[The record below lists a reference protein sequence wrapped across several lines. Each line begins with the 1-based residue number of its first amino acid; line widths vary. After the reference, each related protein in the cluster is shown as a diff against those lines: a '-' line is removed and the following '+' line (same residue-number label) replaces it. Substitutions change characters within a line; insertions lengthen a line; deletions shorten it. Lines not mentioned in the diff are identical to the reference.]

1 MQTSPASLQGKE
13 QDCQQQAKIHIHICT
28 TNLKLKK
35 ERKRKRQ
42 REERDKGKN
51 KGQLEGKKKEW
62 KKLHK
67 KEVESNLQTK
77 GQSILF
83 SSSIIYD
90 CITYWIIPADKKWHF
105 FHNFSSASPH
115 KQMHTSVMQTA
126 EPGNGHYRKNKTNK
140 KHVHTEQKLVRKW
153 KSFSQLTLRAD
164 GGVEEDN
171 RVQGVVTEV
180 ASGASL
186 ARPLTCLILVS
197 TTAAP
202 HRCVTATGTW
212 VAWRRKKLN

>member
-1 MQTSPASLQGKE
+1 MPK
-13 QDCQQQAKIHIHICT
+13 
-28 TNLKLKK
+28 
-35 ERKRKRQ
+35 RRKRQ
-42 REERDKGKN
+42 RKKQRTVGRQEERM
-51 KGQLEGKKKEW
+51 KKW
-62 KKLHK
+62 HK

-126 EPGNGHYRKNKTNK
+126 EPGDAHYRKNKTNK

-180 ASGASL
+180 TSGASL

-212 VAWRRKKLN
+212 VTWKRKKLN